1 MKRPFRRA
9 FISALA
15 SAALLAS
22 LLPAVASAAGPA
34 TQLVFTA
41 QPTTTAHGA
50 TIPTVTVSVED
61 ASSAVVTTSTVTV
74 GLSILGNPGA
84 GTLSGTVSAAA
95 VNGVATFSDLSINN
109 AGVGYTLVAT
119 STGLT
124 GATSGAFTIVGAATK
139 LAFTTQPS
147 STSVN
152 TSIAPAVTVSVE
164 DVNNQVVTT
173 SSAPVTV
180 AIGTNPSAGT
190 LAGTLT
196 VSASSGVATFS
207 NLSINNSGV
216 GYTLT
221 AASGGLTG
229 ATSTAFTIS
238 GVPTHLVFGT
248 QPSNTAANAPIS
260 PVVTV
265 MVEDASNQV
274 VTTSAAGIT
283 LAIGTNPGGG
293 ALSGTTTVNAVNG
306 IATFSSLAINSQGN
320 GYTLTAASSG
330 LTGATSS
337 TFNITL
343 AQTLAFAV
351 QPGGG
356 AAGAIWIQQPVV
368 DVLNSLSQVVTTDN
382 TTVVTLAIATN
393 PAGGTLSCT
402 GGMSELVVNG
412 VATFT
417 GCSINFGSA
426 SAYTLTATS
435 NPSWTP
441 VTSTA
446 FYIGGTANPLVF
458 VTQPGGGAAGA
469 IWTQQPVV
477 AVENAS
483 NAVVSDYST
492 VVYLSIS
499 TNPAG
504 GTLSC
509 TGGTSEVAVN
519 GYAYFT
525 GCSIDLGSAS
535 TYTLTATSSPSWTP
549 AVSAAFYIG
558 GTANHLV
565 FVTQP
570 GGGAA
575 GAVWS
580 VQPVVAVEN
589 ASNAVVSDNSVVY
602 LSISTNP
609 AGGTLSCTGG
619 TSEVA
624 VNGYA
629 YFTGCSINLGSA
641 SAYTLTAT
649 SSLSW
654 TPATSSA
661 FYVGGS
667 SQQLV
672 FVTQPDGGAAG
683 AIWSVQPVVAVE
695 NASNAVVSDYSTV
708 VYLSIA
714 TNPAGGTLS
723 CTGGTSEVAVNGYAY
738 FSGCSI
744 DLGSASAYTLTATSS
759 PAWTAATSNGF
770 YVGSSQASV
779 TIASDTAIG
788 QATSGFSRATKI
800 VRPGTWI
807 TVRFQTSPALA
818 GRTLGVWIAKKTGG
832 VWGAFSPH
840 ASITTNSLGVAYYQ
854 YRTSSKVWQS
864 FLVRFA
870 GDTTAAPSSSS
881 GTQVRWL

>member
-9 FISALA
+9 FLGALA

-41 QPTTTAHGA
+41 QPTSTAHGA
-50 TIPTVTVSVED
+50 TIAPVSVTVED
-61 ASSAVVTTSTVTV
+61 ASNAVVTSPATVVLWLYT
-74 GLSILGNPGA
+74 NPGGASLA
-84 GTLSGTVSAAA
+84 GTLSVAA
-95 VNGVATFSDLSINN
+95 VNGVATFNNLSINN
-109 AGVGYTLVAT
+109 AGVGYVLAAGSGSLQGY
-119 STGLT
+119 ST
-124 GATSGAFTIVGAATK
+124 AFTIIGDASK

-152 TSIAPAVTVSVE
+152 TSIAPPVTVTVQ
-164 DVNNQVVTT
+164 DVNSQTVTT
-173 SSAPVTV
+173 STAPIVV
-180 AIGTNPSAGT
+180 AIGTNPPGT
-190 LAGTLT
+190 GALAGTKT
-196 VSASSGVATFS
+196 VNASSGVAAF
-207 NLSINNSGV
+207 NDLSINLSGI

-221 AASGGLTG
+221 AASSGLTS

-238 GVPTHLVFGT
+238 GVPTHLAFGT

-265 MVEDASNQV
+265 MVEDASNAV
-274 VTTSAAGIT
+274 VTTSTASIT
-283 LAIGTNPGGG
+283 LAIGTNPGSG
-293 ALSGTTTVNAVNG
+293 ALSGTTMVNAVNG
-306 IATFSSLAINSQGN
+306 IATFSSLSINNQGN

-337 TFNITL
+337 AFNITV
-343 AQTLAFAV
+343 AQHLAFV
-351 QPGGG
+351 TQPGGG
-356 AAGAIWIQQPVV
+356 AAGAVWSSQPVV
-368 DVLNSLSQVVTTDN
+368 AVENASNAVIVDNS
-382 TTVVTLAIATN
+382 TVVYLSIATN

-402 GGMSELVVNG
+402 GGLSEVAVNG
-412 VATFT
+412 YAYFS
-417 GCSINFGSA
+417 GCSINLGSA

-435 NPSWTP
+435 SPAWTP
-441 VTSTA
+441 ATSSV
-446 FYIGGTANPLVF
+446 FYIGGTANHLVF

-483 NAVVSDYST
+483 NAVVSDGST
-492 VVYLSIS
+492 VYLSIS

-509 TGGTSEVAVN
+509 TGGLSEVAVN
-519 GYAYFT
+519 GYAYFS
-525 GCSIDLGSAS
+525 GCSINLGSAS
-535 TYTLTATSSPSWTP
+535 AYTLTATSSAGWTP
-549 AVSAAFYIG
+549 AVSGAFYIG

-580 VQPVVAVEN
+580 IQPVVAVEN
-589 ASNAVVSDNSVVY
+589 ASNAVISDNSTVY

-619 TSEVA
+619 LSEVA

-629 YFTGCSINLGSA
+629 YFSGCSINLGSA

-649 SSLSW
+649 SSAGW
-654 TPATSSA
+654 TAATSSA

-672 FVTQPDGGAAG
+672 FVTQPGGGTAG
-683 AIWSVQPVVAVE
+683 TVWPVQPVVAVE

-738 FSGCSI
+738 FTGCSI
-744 DLGSASAYTLTATSS
+744 NLGSASAYTLYATSNPS
-759 PAWTAATSNGF
+759 WTAAASGGF
-770 YVGSSQASV
+770 YIGGTQAAV

-788 QATSGFSRATKI
+788 QTTSGFSRATKI

-818 GRTLGVWIAKKTGG
+818 GRTLGVWIAKKTNG

-840 ASITTNSLGVAYYQ
+840 ASITTNSSGVAYYQ
-854 YRTSSKVWQS
+854 YRTSSTVWES
-864 FLVRFA
+864 FLVKFA
-870 GDTTAAPSSSS
+870 GDSTAAPSSSS

>member
-9 FISALA
+9 FIGALA
-15 SAALLAS
+15 SAALLVS
-22 LLPAVASAAGPA
+22 LLPAVASADGAA

-41 QPTTTAHGA
+41 QPTTTAHGT
-50 TIPTVTVSVED
+50 TIAAVSVSVED
-61 ASSAVVTTSTVTV
+61 ATNQVVTSSTATV
-74 GLSILGNPGA
+74 ALTILANPGG
-84 GTLSGTVSAAA
+84 GTLSGTTSVAA
-95 VNGVATFSDLSINN
+95 VNGVATFVDLSINN

-119 STGLT
+119 SSPLT
-124 GATSGAFTIVGAATK
+124 GATSAAFTIVGDASK
-139 LAFTTQPS
+139 LAYTTQPS
-147 STSVN
+147 LTPVN
-152 TSIAPAVTVSVE
+152 TSIAPAVAVTVQ
-164 DVNNQVVTT
+164 DVNSQTVTT
-173 SSAPVTV
+173 SAAPITI
-180 AIGTNPSAGT
+180 AIGTNPGSGT

-196 VSASSGVATFS
+196 ANASSGVATFS
-207 NLSINNSGV
+207 NLSINSSGV

-221 AASGGLTG
+221 ASSGSLTG
-229 ATSTAFTIS
+229 ATSSPFTIS
-238 GVPTHLVFGT
+238 GVPTKLVFGT

-265 MVEDASNQV
+265 MVEDATNHV
-274 VTTSAAGIT
+274 VTSSAASIT
-283 LAIGTNPGGG
+283 LAIGTNPGAG
-293 ALSGTTTVNAVNG
+293 ALSGTTTVSAVNG
-306 IATFSSLAINSQGN
+306 VATFSSLAINNQGI
-320 GYTLTAASSG
+320 GYTLTATSSP

-337 TFNITL
+337 AFNITL
-343 AQTLAFAV
+343 AQALAFAV

-356 AAGAIWIQQPVV
+356 AAGAIWVQQPVV

-402 GGMSELVVNG
+402 SGTSRQVVNG

-417 GCSINFGSA
+417 GCSINVGSA
-426 SAYTLTATS
+426 SSYTLTAS
-435 NPSWTP
+435 SSPAWTP
-441 VTSTA
+441 ATSSA
-446 FYIGGTANPLVF
+446 FYIGGTANHLVF
-458 VTQPGGGAAGA
+458 VTQPNGGAAGA
-469 IWTQQPVV
+469 VWTQQPVV

-492 VVYLSIS
+492 IVYLSIS

-509 TGGTSEVAVN
+509 SGGTSEVAVN
-519 GYAYFT
+519 GYAYFS
-525 GCSIDLGSAS
+525 GCSIDIGSAS
-535 TYTLTATSSPSWTP
+535 AYTLAATSSAGWTP
-549 AVSAAFYIG
+549 AVSGAFYVG
-558 GTANHLV
+558 GTANHLA

-575 GAVWS
+575 GAVWTI
-580 VQPVVAVEN
+580 QPVVAVEN
-589 ASNAVVSDNSVVY
+589 ASNAIVSDNSVVY

-619 TSEVA
+619 LSEVT

-629 YFTGCSINLGSA
+629 YFSGCSIDLGSA

-649 SSLSW
+649 SSAGW
-654 TPATSSA
+654 TAATSSA
-661 FYVGGS
+661 FSVGGS
-667 SQQLV
+667 SQQLA
-672 FVTQPDGGAAG
+672 FVTQPGGGTAG
-683 AIWSVQPVVAVE
+683 AVWPVQPIVAVE

-744 DLGSASAYTLTATSS
+744 NLGSASAYTLTATSS
-759 PAWTAATSNGF
+759 PSWTAATSSGF
-770 YVGSSQASV
+770 YVSSTQAAV
-779 TIASDTAIG
+779 TVASDSAVG
-788 QATSGFSRATKI
+788 QATSGFSRATKV

-807 TVRFQTSPALA
+807 TVRFQTSPTLA
-818 GRTLGVWIAKKTGG
+818 GRTLGVWIAKKTNG

-840 ASITTNSLGVAYYQ
+840 ASITTNSSGVAYYQ
-854 YRTSSKVWQS
+854 YRTSSTVWES
-864 FLVRFA
+864 FVAKFA
-870 GDTTAAPSSSS
+870 GDSTAAPSSSS